1 MGVMVGYGNRPERP
15 LDMEITP
22 KFFETILHTSPDGV
36 IGNDLKGNIFFFN
49 ASAEQLLGYSREEVI
64 EKINVSSLYPPGGAR
79 EVREFVYSEEYG
91 GRGRLVDFE
100 TEVIRKDGKRIP
112 IRLSCSLLREEGREV
127 AYVGFF
133 SDITERKAAER
144 ESLESE
150 RRFRG
155 IVETASDAIL
165 SFDESRNIL
174 MANPAAEEMLGYDKG
189 ELAGCNLRELI
200 PTKYGD
206 GWEQIERYGTSGS
219 VPAARS
225 AVELT
230 LLSKS
235 GKEIPVQISMAEKHA
250 GGKKIVTAILRNV
263 STQKAMEEELRLLSI
278 TDPLTQLYNRRHF
291 HSLAQQELDRA
302 RRTKAVFSLL
312 LADIDYFKRY
322 NDAYGHVE
330 GDRVL
335 RKTAEILRKNFRAMD
350 VCFRMGGEEFV
361 VLLPE
366 TPAAGAV
373 VAAERFRKRLFAA
386 EFRPVPERN
395 PVTMS
400 ASIGV
405 SAYNEGVTVEDML
418 RFSDLA
424 MYAAKNGGRNRTVSS
439 EDLRIRPSSG
449 GEVTA

>member
-1 MGVMVGYGNRPERP
+1 
-15 LDMEITP
+15 MEITP

-64 EKINVSSLYPPGGAR
+64 GKINVSSLYPEGGAR
-79 EVREFVYSEEYG
+79 EVREFVFSEEYG

-100 TEVIRKDGKRIP
+100 TEVLRKDGKRVP
-112 IRLSCSLLREEGREV
+112 IRLSCSLLMEEGREL
-127 AYVGFF
+127 AFVGFF
-133 SDITERKAAER
+133 SDITERKAVER

-155 IVETASDAIL
+155 IVESASDAIVT
-165 SFDESRNIL
+165 FDEGRNIL
-174 MANPAAEEMLGYDKG
+174 IANPAAEAMLGYGKG
-189 ELAGCNLRELI
+189 KLNGCSLRELI
-200 PTKYGD
+200 PSKYGNT
-206 GWEQIERYGTSGS
+206 WEQIKRYGASRR
-219 VPAARS
+219 VPAVRS

-230 LLSKS
+230 VLSKS
-235 GKEIPVQISMAEKHA
+235 GKEIPVHVSMAEKRA
-250 GGKKIVTAILRNV
+250 GGKKTVTAILRDV
-263 STQKAMEEELRLLSI
+263 SAQKALEEELRLLSI

-291 HSLAQQELDRA
+291 HSLAHQELDRA
-302 RRTKAVFSLL
+302 RRTKAVFSLI

-335 RKTAEILRKNFRAMD
+335 RKTADVLRKNFRTMD
-350 VCFRMGGEEFV
+350 VCFRMGGEEFM

-373 VAAERFRKRLFAA
+373 VAAERFRKRFLAL
-386 EFRPVPERN
+386 EFRPVPAGK

-400 ASIGV
+400 VSIGV
-405 SAYNEGVTVEDML
+405 SAYAERMTVEDL
-418 RFSDLA
+418 VRFADLA
-424 MYAAKNGGRNRTVSS
+424 MYAAKNGGRNRTVGY
-439 EDLRIRPSSG
+439 DHLRIRPAAE